1 MPCYFPLKGWR
12 AARLNSQGNRP
23 IVFNR
28 SFAYA
33 DLPVTVPCGQCMGC
47 RLSRSR
53 QWAIRCVHEAQA
65 HAENC
70 FITLTYSDDNIPD
83 DRSLRVRDFQ
93 LFLKRL
99 RRNTANRIRFYHCGE
114 YGELYGRPHYHALI
128 FGHDFPDKLLWNTSN
143 NLPLYRSATLEQLW
157 TMGYSSIGE
166 VTFQSAA
173 YVARY
178 LLKKITGDPAQEHY
192 EYVNPETGEVTQR
205 KPEYTTMSRR
215 PGIGR
220 AWLDK
225 YLSDV
230 YPDDFIVIKGVKMPV
245 PRYYDT
251 QYEVRYPSDYL
262 ATKRERKREALL
274 HVDNNTPERLQVRQS
289 VQKSQLKLLP
299 RKVE

>member
-1 MPCYFPLKGWR
+1 
-12 AARLNSQGNRP
+12 
-23 IVFNR
+23 
-28 SFAYA
+28 
-33 DLPVTVPCGQCMGC
+33 MGC

-245 PRYYDT
+245 PIEMCVPGRWHS
-251 QYEVRYPSDYL
+251 R
-262 ATKRERKREALL
+262 R
-274 HVDNNTPERLQVRQS
+274 
-289 VQKSQLKLLP
+289 
-299 RKVE
+299 